1 VVFRVG
7 LPLSFAGRRAQKA
20 ARVKRRFHTRWRRGE
35 LTDTRGLRNE
45 RQVVLGIEDKFVALA
60 YVLCVAASVL
70 CIVYGLM
77 RWNKEDEPTE
87 EADQRWVEHELEES
101 EEV

>member
-1 VVFRVG
+1 
-7 LPLSFAGRRAQKA
+7 
-20 ARVKRRFHTRWRRGE
+20 
-35 LTDTRGLRNE
+35 
-45 RQVVLGIEDKFVALA
+45 VLGIEDKFVALA

-77 RWNKEDEPTE
+77 RWNKEDEPTV
-87 EADQRWVEHELEES
+87 EADQRWVEHEREES